1 LRDLIDEFKKINNSK
16 FLKISDFDYLQI
28 IAILIRENIENSG
41 IHNITPRYL
50 NDIKT
55 EQIEKI
61 WEPAKKAILK
71 TFDFFENTLNL
82 KGPQLIPYRYFYL
95 TIANYFYKN
104 ENPDY
109 DFLKKYF
116 WFHSLHND
124 DLLSNTTDINN
135 HIELLNKEKSKEE
148 FEFNR
153 FLIDKE
159 KLRKATYSSKGTYSR
174 AILSLYSSKKPK
186 DWKYT
191 DRDVIADN
199 FFFSTDK
206 PNLHHIFPTNYIEN
220 NRGNNKLDNNSL
232 MNIAYITQ
240 LTNLEISDKNPLEYI
255 TDYDKNPN
263 FEKVIKSHLLPKE
276 IIEWA
281 RMERMPEDALDQFIE
296 KRVDIIIDEL
306 KNNLEGISF
315 EVIDTQENK

>member
-1 LRDLIDEFKKINNSK
+1 LKKFGS
-16 FLKISDFDYLQI
+16 LQ
-28 IAILIRENIENSG
+28 
-41 IHNITPRYL
+41 
-50 NDIKT
+50 
-55 EQIEKI
+55 
-61 WEPAKKAILK
+61 KKAILK

-116 WFHSLHND
+116 WFHSLHNE
-124 DLLSNTTDINN
+124 DLLSNTTDINT
-135 HIELLNKEKSKEE
+135 HIELLNKEKSKED
-148 FEFNR
+148 FEFKR

-263 FEKVIKSHLLPKE
+263 FEKVIQSHLLPME

-281 RMERMPEDALDQFIE
+281 RMEKMPDDALDQFIE
-296 KRVDIIIDEL
+296 KRVEIIIDEL